1 MRFDLLLAT
10 TVGRGRHGSGGEPSP
25 PTGDQTNKIKRA
37 LDHAAPSPLGE
48 RRWIGFGVLPC
59 VLQRIGKIGGPT
71 EEDNGPTRR
80 IERHGMGQTRKGS
93 DVLAMRPMLAVKCP
107 GFAKHRV

>member
-1 MRFDLLLAT
+1 MYIAKPPELL
-10 TVGRGRHGSGGEPSP
+10 GG
-25 PTGDQTNKIKRA
+25 
-37 LDHAAPSPLGE
+37 

-59 VLQRIGKIGGPT
+59 VLQHIGKIGGPT

-93 DVLAMRPMLAVKCP
+93 DVLTMRPMRAVKCP
-107 GFAKHRV
+107 GFTKHRVLSRPYRQTLLFAHRSKPWPR